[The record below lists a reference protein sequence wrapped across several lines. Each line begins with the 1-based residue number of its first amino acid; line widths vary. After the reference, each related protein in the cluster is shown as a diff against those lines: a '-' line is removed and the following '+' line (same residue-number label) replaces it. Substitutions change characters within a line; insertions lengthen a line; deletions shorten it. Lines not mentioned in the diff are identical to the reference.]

1 MDIPTM
7 YLYFML
13 SYYLGEVMY
22 QIFFANSA
30 FDNACSGI
38 FAAAFTG
45 IAMLINTFISKK
57 KGNSKKDIKEKIIK
71 NHDKMVAD
79 HEAMKEQFRF
89 GENAIKEGQNS
100 IKEYMQ
106 YNQNSLQK
114 EIQSNCN
121 SIQKVVDKLYDVE
134 FSKQEKITNFSA
146 SAKEIKKNIEAVQA
160 ACDKMD
166 QLISENATLQK
177 DNKELKERLAFL
189 QGQIREKD
197 LQLKKQIVQT
207 HKNNASYDDLD
218 L

>member
-13 SYYLGEVMY
+13 SYYLGETMY

-57 KGNSKKDIKEKIIK
+57 KGNSKKDIKEKIIE

-79 HEAMKEQFRF
+79 HESMKEQFRF
-89 GENAIKEGQNS
+89 GESAIKEGQNS

-106 YNQNSLQK
+106 YNQNSLQR

-177 DNKELKERLAFL
+177 DNKELKEQLAFL

>member
-1 MDIPTM
+1 
-7 YLYFML
+7 
-13 SYYLGEVMY
+13 
-22 QIFFANSA
+22 
-30 FDNACSGI
+30 
-38 FAAAFTG
+38 
-45 IAMLINTFISKK
+45 
-57 KGNSKKDIKEKIIK
+57 
-71 NHDKMVAD
+71 MVAD

-89 GENAIKEGQNS
+89 GESAIKKGQNS

-106 YNQNSLQK
+106 YNQNSLQR
-114 EIQSNCN
+114 EIQSNCS

-166 QLISENATLQK
+166 QLVSENATLQK
-177 DNKELKERLAFL
+177 DNKELKEQLAFL

-207 HKNNASYDDLD
+207 HKNSASYDDLD